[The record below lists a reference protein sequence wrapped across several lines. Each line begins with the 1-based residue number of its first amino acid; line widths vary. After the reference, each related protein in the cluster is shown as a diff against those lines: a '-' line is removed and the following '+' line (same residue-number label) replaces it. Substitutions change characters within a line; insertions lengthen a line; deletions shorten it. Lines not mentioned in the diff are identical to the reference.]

1 MNITLLLALRD
12 YITYAMAEEPNKS
25 TAKCRVGKRLISE
38 LDKEIKKYA

>member
-12 YITYAMAEEPNKS
+12 YITYAMEEESNKS
-25 TAKCRVGKRLISE
+25 NAKCIVGRKLIKE